1 MSHRHLKPTLLPLG
15 DQALLIRYS
24 DSLSDSA
31 NLAAV
36 AMARRLEARPLAGVS
51 EVAPGLVSVLLTLS
65 PGTDFSRL
73 RGELMMMADHDEA
86 APASAE
92 WSVPIVFDGED
103 LGDVAAQ
110 LHLSE
115 QEFIARHNGVPLRV
129 LATGFAPGFVYCGF
143 HGDDLVV
150 PRRDA
155 VRPLVPAGTVLFAA
169 GQTAIAATPIRTGW
183 HVIGRTAFH
192 NFDPA
197 ADPPTRLR
205 AGDPVL
211 FSAAS

>member
-1 MSHRHLKPTLLPLG
+1 MSHRHIKPTLLPLG
-15 DQALLIRYS
+15 DQTLLIRYG

-31 NLAAV
+31 NRAAV
-36 AMARRLEARPLAGVS
+36 AMARRLEAQPLAGVS

-65 PGTDFSRL
+65 PGTDFGRL
-73 RGELMMMADHDEA
+73 RGELMMMADHDEEA
-86 APASAE
+86 LASTE
-92 WSVPIVFDGED
+92 WPVPIVFDGED
-103 LGDVAAQ
+103 LVAVAAR
-110 LHLSE
+110 LRLSA
-115 QEFIARHNGVPLRV
+115 QEFVARHNAAPLRV

-143 HGDDLVV
+143 HADELVV

-183 HVIGRTAFH
+183 HVIGRTTFH

-205 AGDPVL
+205 AGDRVM
-211 FSAAS
+211 FSGAS